1 MVCSVTNI
9 IFLVDL
15 QSHVHASQTGCFN
28 FCFAANRCSLEI
40 DYKQFIFVHPN
51 IAIWL
56 ADAPQ
61 PVLEVMEDVAK
72 KVVFDIHPNYKNIH
86 QKIYVRINNLPVYD
100 QIRNIR
106 YCGRSMMRLFR
117 YMFSYIVLVFLTIL
131 FQFYTVVFCR
141 QIHLNTMIRIGGVVT
156 RRSGVFPQ
164 LQQVKYDC
172 NKCGTILGPFFQN
185 SYSEVKVGSCPEC
198 QSKGPFTV
206 NVEQVNS

>member
-1 MVCSVTNI
+1 
-9 IFLVDL
+9 
-15 QSHVHASQTGCFN
+15 
-28 FCFAANRCSLEI
+28 
-40 DYKQFIFVHPN
+40 
-51 IAIWL
+51 
-56 ADAPQ
+56 
-61 PVLEVMEDVAK
+61 MEDVAK
-72 KVVFDIHPNYKNIH
+72 KVVFEIHPNYKNIH

-106 YCGRSMMRLFR
+106 YLGRFMVLDYNF
-117 YMFSYIVLVFLTIL
+117 FLSYFPNHPISN
-131 FQFYTVVFCR
+131 CR

-206 NVEQVNS
+206 NVEQVNYLF